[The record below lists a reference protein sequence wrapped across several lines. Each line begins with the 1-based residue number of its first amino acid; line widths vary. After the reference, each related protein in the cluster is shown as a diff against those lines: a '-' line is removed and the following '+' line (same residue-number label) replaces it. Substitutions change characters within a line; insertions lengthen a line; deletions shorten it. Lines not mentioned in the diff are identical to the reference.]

1 MSMIPFIIADST
13 KTGFLHKSKA
23 RSDFII
29 IRFDII
35 FCRVVLQ
42 TQLGYKYV
50 MAVEGVDKSSN
61 IQWVM
66 MSGSVLVMPPPSQ
79 AS

>member
-1 MSMIPFIIADST
+1 M
-13 KTGFLHKSKA
+13 
-23 RSDFII
+23 
-29 IRFDII
+29 
-35 FCRVVLQ
+35 Q